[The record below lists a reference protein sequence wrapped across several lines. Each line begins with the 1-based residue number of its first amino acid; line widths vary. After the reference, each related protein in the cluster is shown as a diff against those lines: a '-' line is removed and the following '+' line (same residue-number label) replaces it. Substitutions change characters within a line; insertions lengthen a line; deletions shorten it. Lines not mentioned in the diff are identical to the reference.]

1 MTCLLIRNHRKNHV
15 FHLRW
20 GNCENA
26 LRNGEYYPELLFH
39 RLSHDLDGLNG
50 DQSERLFEPFVCSA

>member
-1 MTCLLIRNHRKNHV
+1 M
-15 FHLRW
+15 
-20 GNCENA
+20 GSCENV

-39 RLSHDLDGLNG
+39 RLSHDLDGQNG